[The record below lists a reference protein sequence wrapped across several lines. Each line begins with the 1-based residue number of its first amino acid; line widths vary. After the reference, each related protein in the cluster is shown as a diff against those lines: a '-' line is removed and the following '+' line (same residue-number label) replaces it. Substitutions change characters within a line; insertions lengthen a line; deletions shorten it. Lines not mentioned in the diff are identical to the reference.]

1 MGALYR
7 YQGSAKRVPTH
18 ASNEKRRPII
28 KRKVRIKFVYRN
40 DHKHRLS
47 MLTIITLMI
56 IFAGAAGSAITY
68 ANVTVAK
75 HRINTLTNDLRNKE
89 LLIKGLTEEASR
101 SADTVAILEAA
112 RKMGMS
118 EPKPHQ
124 IIHINVPDA
133 NYVEFNN

>member
-7 YQGSAKRVPTH
+7 YRGSAKRVPTRT
-18 ASNEKRRPII
+18 SNEKRRPII
-28 KRKVRIKFVYRN
+28 RRKMRLMFVYRN

-101 SADTVAILEAA
+101 SADSVAILEAA
-112 RKMGMS
+112 RRMGMS

>member
-7 YQGSAKRVPTH
+7 YQGGAKRVPPQRG
-18 ASNEKRRPII
+18 NEKQRPKI
-28 KRKVRIKFVYRN
+28 KRKMRVRFVYRN

-75 HRINTLTNDLRNKE
+75 HRINTLTNELRNKE

-101 SADTVAILEAA
+101 SADTVAIIEAA
-112 RKMGMS
+112 RRMGMS
-118 EPKPHQ
+118 EPKSHQ